1 MQAASKNGLRAIAA
15 FEAAKG
21 LLVLLAGAG
30 LLALV
35 HHDVQRFAETLVG
48 RLHLNP
54 SKHYPR
60 IFIDAS
66 AGLTD
71 ARMWKFAALAAAYSL
86 LRFVEAYGLWHRRL
100 WGEWCAVATGG
111 LYLFVEIYEITAGFT
126 WIKLAA
132 FTLNAAMVVYLVRA
146 LLGRKHG

>member
-1 MQAASKNGLRAIAA
+1 MQTVSNNGLRAIAV

-35 HHDVQRFAETLVG
+35 HRDVQHLAEALVG

-60 IFIDAS
+60 VFIDAS
-66 AGLTD
+66 ANLTD
-71 ARMWKFAALAAAYSL
+71 VRMWKFAAMAAAYSL
-86 LRFVEAYGLWHRRL
+86 LRFVEAYGLWHRRR
-100 WGEWCAVATGG
+100 WAEWCAVATGG
-111 LYLFVEIYEITAGFT
+111 LYLFVEMYEIAAGFT
-126 WIKLAA
+126 WIKVGA
-132 FTLNAAMVVYLVRA
+132 FALNAAMVLYLVRA
-146 LLGRKHG
+146 LRGRKHG